1 LIGSIFA
8 CYPRQNIK
16 KVEGAGI
23 MKIYHVCEYCQ
34 QVYSTAEVEGPEG
47 AVQLNGTCED
57 CALELGMN
65 ETFNNMGQHFYN

>member
-1 LIGSIFA
+1 
-8 CYPRQNIK
+8 
-16 KVEGAGI
+16 

-47 AVQLNGTCED
+47 AVQLNGICED

-65 ETFNNMGQHFYN
+65 ETFNNVGQHFYN

>member
-1 LIGSIFA
+1 
-8 CYPRQNIK
+8 
-16 KVEGAGI
+16 

-47 AVQLNGTCED
+47 GVQLNGTCED

-65 ETFNNMGQHFYN
+65 ETFNSMGQHFYN

>member
-1 LIGSIFA
+1 MIGRIFA
-8 CYPRQNIK
+8 CLLRENIK
-16 KVEGAGI
+16 KPKGAGR

-34 QVYSTAEVEGPEG
+34 QVYSTAEVEGPDG
-47 AVQLNGTCED
+47 VVQLNGTCED